1 MSSVPKQVSNT
12 LQSLVTL
19 TEAGI
24 IRLQRPDRALRTAI
38 SIIRWGVT
46 PAAGYEASAARY
58 PDEVALID
66 ELGQLTFR
74 EIQQRTNSLAHALA
88 DDGVNE
94 GDNVAIMARNHR
106 GFVEAVVACSKLG
119 AHALFLNTSF
129 SGPQL
134 ADVAEREKPKAIIY
148 DEEFAEVL
156 ADAGHRRKRYISWA
170 RAGGGDQGPDARAA
184 DRARRP
190 RQRRAA
196 ARSRARRSSSPPAPP
211 ARPRAPRAAS
221 RSRWT
226 RSAALLSRIPLK
238 AREKTMI
245 AAPLFHAWGF
255 AHFTLGMGLSSTIV
269 LKRKF
274 DEEATLSLTA
284 QHGCT
289 ALVVVPVMLQRILE
303 LDDEILDRYDLSRRQ
318 GRPGLR
324 LGAAGL
330 VVERWMDHFGDNL
343 FNLYGSTE
351 VAWATIAT
359 PKDLRDAPGTAGK
372 PPRGT
377 VVRIY
382 DDEGQPVED
391 GETGRIF
398 VGNDLQFEG
407 YTGGGN
413 KDVIDGL
420 MSSGDVGHFD
430 DEGRLFVDGRDD
442 DMIVSGGENVF
453 PQEVEELLE
462 GHDSIKEAAVF
473 GVDDEK
479 FGQRLKAVV
488 VTKEED
494 VGRARSRSTSRRT
507 SPATRSRATSSSSTS
522 SRARRPARCS
532 SGSSKRTSRGLNDR
546 YNGGMAQR
554 TDIFSLGRLG
564 LSSGEGRRLDLH
576 ATLEPYEFGG
586 EPYIASPAVVPVR
599 LDISRTTGN
608 GYALRLRFSAAL
620 EGPACAASA
629 RRRRCSRSTPARCT
643 SPAAATSCSSDYVD
657 EHDDLDLRAWV
668 RDAFALAQPGQITCT
683 PECLGLC
690 PRCGANLNED
700 PEPHAHEARA
710 ATQRWAQKLV
720 RASGTSSPPGPAARR
735 RRR

>member
-1 MSSVPKQVSNT
+1 MSSVPKQVANT

-24 IRLQRPDRALRTAI
+24 IRLQRPDRALRTAV
-38 SIIRWGVT
+38 SLIRWGVT

-74 EIQQRTNSLAHALA
+74 EIQTRTNSLAHALA

-134 ADVAEREKPKAIIY
+134 ADVAEREKPKAIVY
-148 DEEFAEVL
+148 DEEFGEVL

-170 RAGGGDQGPDARAA
+170 EPEAETKDPTLEQLIERGDPAA
-184 DRARRP
+184 VV
-190 RQRRAA
+190 
-196 ARSRARRSSSPPAPP
+196 PPEEPGKAIILTSGTTGTPKG
-211 ARPRAPRAAS
+211 AS
-221 RSRWT
+221 RSQPK
-226 RSAALLSRIPLK
+226 SLDPVAALLDRIPLR
-238 AREKTMI
+238 ARETTMI

-289 ALVVVPVMLQRILE
+289 ALVVVPVMLQRMLE
-303 LDDEILDRYDLSRRQ
+303 LDDEILDRYDLSHVKAVPVS
-318 GRPGLR
+318 GSALPGSLS
-324 LGAAGL
+324 
-330 VVERWMDHFGDNL
+330 ERWMDHFGDNL
-343 FNLYGSTE
+343 YNLYGSTE

-359 PKDLRDAPGTAGK
+359 PKDLREAPGTAGK

-377 VVRIY
+377 IVRIY
-382 DDEGQPVED
+382 DDQGQPVD
-391 GETGRIF
+391 VGDTGRIF

-430 DEGRLFVDGRDD
+430 DQGRLFVDGRDD

-462 GHDSIKEAAVF
+462 SHDNIREAAVF
-473 GVDDEK
+473 GVDDET

-488 VTKEED
+488 VTSKTMSADEVKKYVKSNLAGYKVPRDVEFVKELP
-494 VGRARSRSTSRRT
+494 RT
-507 SPATRSRATSSSSTS
+507 ST
-522 SRARRPARCS
+522 
-532 SGSSKRTSRGLNDR
+532 GKVLKRELK
-546 YNGGMAQR
+546 
-554 TDIFSLGRLG
+554 
-564 LSSGEGRRLDLH
+564 
-576 ATLEPYEFGG
+576 
-586 EPYIASPAVVPVR
+586 
-599 LDISRTTGN
+599 
-608 GYALRLRFSAAL
+608 
-620 EGPACAASA
+620 
-629 RRRRCSRSTPARCT
+629 
-643 SPAAATSCSSDYVD
+643 
-657 EHDDLDLRAWV
+657 DDD
-668 RDAFALAQPGQITCT
+668 DG
-683 PECLGLC
+683 
-690 PRCGANLNED
+690 
-700 PEPHAHEARA
+700 
-710 ATQRWAQKLV
+710 
-720 RASGTSSPPGPAARR
+720 
-735 RRR
+735 